1 MSNPDVVPVYDFSKL
16 VSSIGCTNNEDTAQT
31 SDQDLYDLQRNR
43 SSRRICSSES
53 ELSHSSYL
61 SNRIR
66 NIQIS
71 NYNKCSCGGQMLKNE
86 TYNAMI
92 CELCGTGDELI
103 GSNIEDSAAGVS
115 AMSRSSYNTSSDSAA
130 PIKVSGQGGGY
141 LQRRLIS
148 RTSEYHNVQRKDT
161 YNQILNITKKC
172 SNIFI
177 PDNLAQETADI
188 YYSIQ
193 VLGKI
198 QRGNVRKGIMAACL
212 AKVCEK
218 SMKSI
223 TRVDLCIMFEIQLS
237 DLSNGEK
244 LLSEFLSNGLVDKH
258 RFSQSTEAF
267 DNRIRADLVK
277 YFINLRIPIPS
288 TISIVEL
295 NFTPVDFGIKYF
307 EFAESIIRF
316 GDVHR
321 IAVTSSPKSKCAG
334 VIWILACRCP
344 NLNIAVDN
352 IQSKCQTTP
361 GTFKKYGNSFD
372 NIIMS
377 NDPTKSVVKG
387 KLIRLFNTYN
397 ISVMPK

>member
-1 MSNPDVVPVYDFSKL
+1 MSQVYDFSKL
-16 VSSIGCTNNEDTAQT
+16 ITIIGCTNNEEFNIEEDP
-31 SDQDLYDLQRNR
+31 SLYDLQRNR
-43 SSRRICSSES
+43 NTRVLCHNEA
-53 ELSHSSYL
+53 EVSHSSYL

-66 NIQIS
+66 NIQIL
-71 NYNKCSCGGQMLKNE
+71 NYNKCVCGGQMIKNDI
-86 TYNAMI
+86 YNAMI

-103 GSNIEDSAAGVS
+103 GSNIEDSVAGVS
-115 AMSRSSYNTSSDSAA
+115 AMSRSSYNTSCDSAA
-130 PIKVSGQGGGY
+130 PIKVSGQGGSY

-172 SNIFI
+172 SHIFV

-193 VLGKI
+193 ILGKI

-212 AKVCEK
+212 SKVCEK
-218 SMKSI
+218 AMKSI
-223 TRVDLCIMFEIQLS
+223 TRVDLCVMFEIQLS

-244 LLSEFLSNGLVDKH
+244 LLSEFLSNGLVDKN
-258 RFSQSTEAF
+258 RFPHAVEAF
-267 DNRIRADLVK
+267 DNKIRADLVK

-295 NFTPVDFGIKYF
+295 NFAPVDFGVKYF
-307 EFAESIIRF
+307 EFAENLIKF

-344 NLNIAVDN
+344 NLNIVSET
-352 IQSKCQTTP
+352 IQNKCQTTP
-361 GTFKKYGNSFD
+361 GTFKKYGNCFD
-372 NIIMS
+372 NLIMS
-377 NDPTKSVVKG
+377 NDPTKSVVRS
-387 KLIRLFNTYN
+387 KLIKLFNRYN
-397 ISVMPK
+397 ISIMPR